1 MVLGAIVVDALAYA
15 AHARRSKAGKTKTQ
29 GSLKGIFLSLASGV
43 LMGSFYP
50 LVEMAKGAGVENAG
64 LGPYAVAFLFA
75 IGVFFSTFV
84 FNLYFLNLPVEGE
97 PLSMFSY
104 FQGTLKQHALG
115 VFGGI
120 VWCTGAIAN
129 LVAANAPKSVQVGPA
144 ISSAVGQGATLLSAL
159 WGLLVWREF
168 AGATGNT
175 RLLLGLMLILFLAGL
190 IAVAISPLS
199 VS

>member
-1 MVLGAIVVDALAYA
+1 
-15 AHARRSKAGKTKTQ
+15 
-29 GSLKGIFLSLASGV
+29 LSLASGV

-50 LVEMAKGAGVENAG
+50 LVEMAKGAGVESAG

-115 VFGGI
+115 IFGGI

-129 LVAANAPKSVQVGPA
+129 YVAASAPKSIQVGPA
-144 ISSAVGQGATLLSAL
+144 IGYVGHGATVLSAL

-168 AGATGNT
+168 AGATGKT
-175 RLLLGLMLILFLAGL
+175 RLLLALMLILFVGGL
-190 IAVAISPLS
+190 IAVAIAPS
-199 VS
+199 